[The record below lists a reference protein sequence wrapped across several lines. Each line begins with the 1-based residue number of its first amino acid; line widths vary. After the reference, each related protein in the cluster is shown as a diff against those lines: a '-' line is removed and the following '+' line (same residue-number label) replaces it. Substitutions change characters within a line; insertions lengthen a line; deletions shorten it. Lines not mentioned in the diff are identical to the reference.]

1 MPESNNML
9 ITYLLDHYQF
19 TYLAVALS
27 RNVILLTLEPPKDSS
42 LEFNQME
49 HAKGK
54 FNQAIHRIK
63 RVK

>member
-54 FNQAIHRIK
+54 FN
-63 RVK
+63 